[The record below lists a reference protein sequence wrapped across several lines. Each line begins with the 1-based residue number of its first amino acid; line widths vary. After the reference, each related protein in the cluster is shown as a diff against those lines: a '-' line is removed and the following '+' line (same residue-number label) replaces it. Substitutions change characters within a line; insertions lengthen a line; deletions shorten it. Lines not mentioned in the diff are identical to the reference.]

1 LPLLAS
7 GVGGGQMV
15 VMLRHPDSE
24 QMFVIDLP
32 LDT

>member
-7 GVGGGQMV
+7 GVGGGQLV
-15 VMLRHPDSE
+15 VRLRHPESE
-24 QMFVIDLP
+24 QLFVIDLP